1 MPFRGDRPTH
11 PTLVCRRW
19 RLVPRRTAALA
30 IVFALS
36 GAARAQTPAPPAPA
50 PAPPPVVAG
59 WNEGF
64 FVQTPD
70 GDNRLQIGFVVQADG
85 RFSLDDPL
93 PITNTFV
100 MRKVRPTFTGRVG
113 KYIDFK
119 VMPELA
125 GSVLLLD
132 GYFDIR
138 FSPKLR
144 LRSGKDK
151 TPVGYE
157 LLIGDAFLI
166 FPERSV
172 VSLLVPNR
180 DVGFQAQGDL
190 AGGKLLYSAGVFN
203 GNPADGTNT
212 IADVDTNNGKDLA
225 GRIVVLPF
233 RSTKTPAHRLSN
245 FGFHVG
251 GSTGSQSGALP
262 SYRTSASQT
271 YFSFATNTTADGR
284 RNRLSPA
291 VFLYLKSF
299 GGFAEYARTRQ
310 DIVTSGVPRTVTNQA
325 WGVTASYV
333 LTGEAT
339 SDRGVRPKA
348 PFDPAAGTWGAVQ
361 VAARYAELT
370 IDGKIF
376 DAGLAAANASRKAQ
390 QLTLA
395 TNWFLNNY
403 VKIYATYERFTFSG
417 PRANENLI
425 LFRSQLAF

>member
-1 MPFRGDRPTH
+1 MSILHPRSTRRPWCGIARATRAMVVA
-11 PTLVCRRW
+11 LAVSG
-19 RLVPRRTAALA
+19 TAA
-30 IVFALS
+30 
-36 GAARAQTPAPPAPA
+36 AQTPAQPS
-50 PAPPPVVAG
+50 APPSVTAG

-64 FVQTPD
+64 FIQTPD
-70 GDNRLQIGFVVQADG
+70 GDHRLQIGFVVQADG
-85 RFSLDDPL
+85 RFALDDPP

-100 MRKVRPTFTGRVG
+100 MRKARPVFTGRVA
-113 KYIDFK
+113 KFVDFK

-125 GSVLLLD
+125 GSVVLLD

-138 FSPKLR
+138 LSPKFR
-144 LRSGKDK
+144 IRSGKDK

-157 LLIGDAFLI
+157 LLIGDASLI

-190 AGGKLLYSAGVFN
+190 VGGRLLYSAGIFN
-203 GNPADGTNT
+203 GNPPDGAST
-212 IADVDTNNGKDLA
+212 ITDADTNNGKDLA
-225 GRIVVLPF
+225 GRIIWMPF
-233 RSTKTPAHRLSN
+233 RSATSPAHRLNS
-245 FGFHVG
+245 FGFHLG
-251 GSTGSQSGALP
+251 GSTGNQTGALP
-262 SYRTSASQT
+262 SYRTSAGQT
-271 YFSFATNTTADGR
+271 YFSFPATTTADGR
-284 RNRLSPA
+284 RNRISPA

-299 GGFAEYARTRQ
+299 GGFAEYARTTQ
-310 DIVTSGVPRTVTNQA
+310 DIVTSGVPWSVTNQA

-348 PFDPAAGTWGAVQ
+348 PFDPTVGAWGAVQ
-361 VAARYAELT
+361 IAACYA
-370 IDGKIF
+370 
-376 DAGLAAANASRKAQ
+376 ALALDRDLFASGIVPATASRKAQ
-390 QLTLA
+390 QMTLA
-395 TNWFLNNY
+395 TNWFINNY